1 MQHYTVVVPVRPTN
15 EIWSFLHPFS
25 YEVWTCLVITIP
37 CLILAMWLAN
47 LHAKFDFGALL
58 GFVIRVAM
66 VDDGRY
72 MHKIFDSKGNV
83 CLKLLGILWVWACLI
98 LIESYKGNLTAMLT
112 RPTLRKTINSVED
125 LLNQNKIKW
134 AIDDNGLEI
143 IEYLKASPEGSTMR
157 GLFDMAEKISYD
169 DFGEDEW
176 FEDPVFTNKQRD
188 AGNYAGIGDV
198 KSIRMMNSYDY
209 GKTGKCNFY
218 TIEETFFTAPA
229 VMAYQ
234 VGAKHALS

>member
-1 MQHYTVVVPVRPTN
+1 MSHSTIVVPLRPIKD
-15 EIWSFLHPFS
+15 IWSFLHPFS
-25 YEVWTCLVITIP
+25 YEVWICLVITIP

-47 LHAKFDFGALL
+47 LHAKFDFGTLL

-72 MHKIFDSKGNV
+72 MHKIFDSKGNM

-98 LIESYKGNLTAMLT
+98 LTESYKGNLTAMLT

-125 LLNQNKIKW
+125 LLNQNDIKW
-134 AIDDNGLEI
+134 AIDDNGYDI
-143 IEYLKASPEGSTMR
+143 IEYLKASPDGSPLR
-157 GLFDMAEKISYD
+157 RLFDMAEKISYD

-176 FEDPVFTNKQRD
+176 WEYTCFTNKQRD
-188 AGNYAGIGDV
+188 AGNYAAICDD
-198 KSIRMMNSYDY
+198 KSIRQMKSYDY

-218 TIEETFFTAPA
+218 TIKETFFTAPA

-234 VGAKHALS
+234 VGAK